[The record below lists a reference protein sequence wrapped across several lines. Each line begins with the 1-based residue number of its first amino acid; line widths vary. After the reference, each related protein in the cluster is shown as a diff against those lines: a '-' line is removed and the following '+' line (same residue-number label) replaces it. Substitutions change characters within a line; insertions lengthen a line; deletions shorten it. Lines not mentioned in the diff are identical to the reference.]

1 MTDSRPF
8 SSGPFGAFCVKRL
21 VATGHL
27 EALGNMRTLDMRSAE
42 DAIVN
47 QTRPSLLSPTRR
59 KIPLTFVLTLAGE
72 IFPGIITGG
81 MELSELDGA
90 SRMGP
95 TFGAMMASGVKAAKT
110 AIQLLDRLEVEE
122 GEVVGWKKDAWKK
135 DAESGLQL

>member
-1 MTDSRPF
+1 VSSSLVSSAPWINPADF
-8 SSGPFGAFCVKRL
+8 SAR
-21 VATGHL
+21 
-27 EALGNMRTLDMRSAE
+27 D
-42 DAIVN
+42 
-47 QTRPSLLSPTRR
+47 
-59 KIPLTFVLTLAGE
+59 AGE